1 MRILVVDDDAAT
13 RFLFTSRLGSWGNQV
28 KAAANGREAWE
39 LLTQD
44 HFDLV
49 ISDWNMP
56 EIDGLELCRLIRN
69 SVDAPYRYVI
79 LCTGKDQR
87 ADFITGM
94 DAGADDFMVKPVD
107 TGELRAR
114 LRAAERILELQAGL
128 EGQNRSLRKLNEQ
141 LQTAY
146 QTIQRDLDAAA
157 AMQLRLFPK
166 TPFLSH
172 GVCLE
177 WLMIASSFLAG
188 DMVNYFVV
196 GDRYLVFYQL
206 DVSGHGTPAAL
217 LSVTLHQ
224 LLSAESGSPIF
235 ESSVGPTGEC
245 RMVAPGKLT
254 GELNRRFQGHDG
266 EYFTILYGILDTK
279 SGDLRFC
286 QAGHPAPLHQAMDGQ
301 LHSVGSGG
309 FPVGMWPEMDYEETA
324 IRLLPG
330 ERLFLYSD
338 GISECRNAA
347 GEPFSSNR
355 LQELLQKEGQRSTTE
370 IVNSVKQ
377 RVTDW
382 HGRTDFADDI
392 SLLVL
397 ERVQAGSHE

>member
-1 MRILVVDDDAAT
+1 MDDDAAT

-28 KAAANGREAWE
+28 TPAANGREAWE
-39 LLTQD
+39 LLTRD

-69 SVDAPYRYVI
+69 SADAPYRYVI
-79 LCTGKDQR
+79 LCTGNDQR

-128 EGQNRSLRKLNEQ
+128 EAQNRSLRKLNEQ

-166 TPFLSH
+166 TPCLSH
-172 GVCLE
+172 GVRLE

-188 DMVNYFVV
+188 DMLNYFVV
-196 GDRYLVFYQL
+196 DDRYLVFYQL

-235 ESSVGPTGEC
+235 DASAGSKGQR
-245 RMVAPGKLT
+245 RMIAPGKLV

-279 SGDLRFC
+279 NGDLRFC
-286 QAGHPAPLHQAMDGQ
+286 QAGHPTPLYQSADGE
-301 LHSVGSGG
+301 LHSVGDGG
-309 FPVGMWPEMDYEETA
+309 FPVGMWPEMDYDETA

-355 LQELLQKEGQRSTTE
+355 LQDLLQKEGQRSVAE
-370 IVNSVKQ
+370 IVSAVKQ
-377 RVTDW
+377 HVTDW
-382 HGRTDFADDI
+382 HGRPDFADDI

-397 ERVQAGSHE
+397 ERVEAVGGE